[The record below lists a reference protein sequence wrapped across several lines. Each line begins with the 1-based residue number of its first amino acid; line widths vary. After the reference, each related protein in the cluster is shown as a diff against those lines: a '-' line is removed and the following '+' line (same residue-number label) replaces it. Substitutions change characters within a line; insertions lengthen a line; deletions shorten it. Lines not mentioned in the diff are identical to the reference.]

1 MVSQLDVNPN
11 KFGAIS
17 QSWLQEQLLALHF
30 FHSHAHIWEPGNEAN
45 IVEVLTI
52 SVTIILSLSLS
63 MFIKPDCVYI
73 NSYILFPVFVFLL
86 LLLLFLVVCFWL
98 FVFGC
103 LFLVV
108 FWCISK
114 NVTLQMK
121 LVSVRLVLELL
132 CTVTWYTPQI
142 DLDSLLNLADS

>member
-1 MVSQLDVNPN
+1 M
-11 KFGAIS
+11 
-17 QSWLQEQLLALHF
+17 ALHF

-45 IVEVLTI
+45 IVEVLTVL
-52 SVTIILSLSLS
+52 VTITVNNTLSLSLS

-103 LFLVV
+103 VLVH
-108 FWCISK
+108 
-114 NVTLQMK
+114 
-121 LVSVRLVLELL
+121 
-132 CTVTWYTPQI
+132 
-142 DLDSLLNLADS
+142 